1 MTANIA
7 VFISGS
13 GTNLQAI
20 IDKVQARELDVNL
33 RLVVSDK
40 LNAYGLVRA
49 HDAGIETVVQE
60 KVKGESRSE
69 YDARLL
75 GTLIGYDLDLIV
87 LSGFMRILTPE
98 FVNHYAGKI
107 INIHPSLLPK
117 YPGLDTHRRAI
128 EAGDKEHGTTVHFVT
143 AELDAGPI
151 IAQSRLQIQ
160 AGDDEESLKKRVQ
173 ELEYD
178 LYWRVI
184 SELVG

>member
-1 MTANIA
+1 MTTNIA

-40 LNAYGLVRA
+40 SNAYGLVRA
-49 HDAGIETVVQE
+49 HDAGIETLVQE
-60 KVKGESRSE
+60 KVNGESRSE

-75 GTLIGYDLDLIV
+75 DALTNYDLDLIV

-98 FVNHYAGKI
+98 FVNRYEGKI

-160 AGDDEESLKKRVQ
+160 AGDDEENLKKRVQ

-184 SELVG
+184 SEVS